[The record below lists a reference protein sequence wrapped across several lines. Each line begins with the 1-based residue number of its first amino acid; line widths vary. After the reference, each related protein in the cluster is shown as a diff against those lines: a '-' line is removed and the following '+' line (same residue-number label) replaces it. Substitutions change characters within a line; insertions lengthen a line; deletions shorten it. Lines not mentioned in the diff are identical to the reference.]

1 MIFLNFI
8 KFFLSKLNFF
18 DYLKILFNYILIF
31 SLILFDLIFI
41 ILIFLIINFSQN
53 DIQNSF
59 LINLINSVIL
69 DVSEYFNSSI
79 LYSQILILVFSLI
92 IKNLIFIF
100 QNWFF
105 FNYIYSMSA
114 EISKKVLR
122 NFLHKNYEKF
132 INLNI
137 STYTKILTKDLDNVV
152 GGIFQSIISITGDL
166 IYITALIFYSLKLI
180 EIDFYYSHFILVI
193 ALIAM
198 LIFIWR
204 LSIKFGTL
212 RNLFETK
219 IFAHINETLSSI
231 KEIKVFNKIEYFSK
245 EFFNKASKF
254 YQIRTISGVLNLIP
268 KTVFEVSAFL
278 FLVISYSNFEGNTV
292 SFISS
297 ISILAF
303 VFMRVLP
310 PINKINLNL
319 NSCLNYHESLNL
331 IKKNLSKEIA
341 INKIKKKELSSLR
354 LRKINYFYIK
364 NKKKVNVINNFS
376 VNFQTGKIYGLF
388 GKSGRGKTT
397 LLNIISGLTKPKSGN
412 LFINNKKIKSQ
423 DIYKDYKV
431 SLLNQEPY
439 LIEGSI
445 YENIIFN
452 FRDIKKENI
461 LSFKKIQKLLIK
473 FSLKK
478 YSNKKFLFDTSLS
491 LNKKLSGGEKQRVS
505 IIRCIYNDPQ
515 LMILDE
521 PTAAL
526 DKKNEKILI
535 KFLKNYKKNKIII
548 LTTHREYLK
557 KYLDKVI
564 KI

>member
-79 LYSQILILVFSLI
+79 FYSQILILVFSLI

-245 EFFNKASKF
+245 DFFNKASKF

-364 NKKKVNVINNFS
+364 NKKS
-376 VNFQTGKIYGLF
+376 
-388 GKSGRGKTT
+388 
-397 LLNIISGLTKPKSGN
+397 
-412 LFINNKKIKSQ
+412 
-423 DIYKDYKV
+423 
-431 SLLNQEPY
+431 
-439 LIEGSI
+439 
-445 YENIIFN
+445 
-452 FRDIKKENI
+452 
-461 LSFKKIQKLLIK
+461 
-473 FSLKK
+473 
-478 YSNKKFLFDTSLS
+478 
-491 LNKKLSGGEKQRVS
+491 
-505 IIRCIYNDPQ
+505 
-515 LMILDE
+515 
-521 PTAAL
+521 
-526 DKKNEKILI
+526 
-535 KFLKNYKKNKIII
+535 
-548 LTTHREYLK
+548 
-557 KYLDKVI
+557 
-564 KI
+564 

>member
-8 KFFLSKLNFF
+8 KFFLSKLNFL

-31 SLILFDLIFI
+31 GLILFDLLFI
-41 ILIFLIINFSQN
+41 VLIFLIINFTENITQ
-53 DIQNSF
+53 DSF
-59 LINLINSVIL
+59 FINLTNSVIL
-69 DVSEYFNSSI
+69 DISENFNTSI
-79 LYSQILILVFSLI
+79 LYAKIFLLISTLI
-92 IKNLIFIF
+92 FKNLIFIF

-114 EISKKVLR
+114 EISKKLLR

-137 STYTKILTKDLDNVV
+137 STYTKILTRDLDNVV

-166 IYITALIFYSLKLI
+166 IYIIALIFFSLKLI
-180 EIDFYYSHFILVI
+180 EIDFYYSHLILVI
-193 ALIAM
+193 ALIVM
-198 LIFIWR
+198 LIFIWK

-219 IFAHINETLSSI
+219 IFVHINETLSAI
-231 KEIKVFNKIEYFSK
+231 KEIKVFNKIDHFSK
-245 EFFNKASKF
+245 EFFYKAKKF
-254 YQIRTISGVLNLIP
+254 YQIRTISGVINLIP
-268 KTVFEVSAFL
+268 KTVFEISAFL
-278 FLVISYSNFEGNTV
+278 FLVISYSNFEGNAV

-303 VFMRVLP
+303 IFMRILP
-310 PINKINLNL
+310 PVNKINLNL
-319 NSCLNYHESLNL
+319 NSCLNYHELLNL
-331 IKKNLSKEIA
+331 IKKNLSKDFVTS
-341 INKIKKKELSSLR
+341 KIKNKKLLSIR
-354 LRKINYFYIK
+354 LSKINYYYIK
-364 NKKKVNVINNFS
+364 NKKKINIINNFS
-376 VNFQTGKIYGLF
+376 INFKRGKIYGLF
-388 GKSGRGKTT
+388 GKSGKGKTT
-397 LLNIISGLTKPKSGN
+397 LLNILSGLINPKSGN
-412 LFINNKKIKSQ
+412 IYINNKKIKSQ

-445 YENIIFN
+445 LDNIIFN
-452 FRDIKKENI
+452 FRNTGQNNI
-461 LSFKKIQKLLIK
+461 LDNKRIQKLLIK
-473 FSLKK
+473 FNLKK
-478 YSNKKFLFDTSLS
+478 YSNKKFLIDNNMS
-491 LNKKLSGGEKQRVS
+491 LNKKLSGGEKQRLS

-526 DKKNEKILI
+526 DKKNEGILI
-535 KFLKNYKKNKIII
+535 KFLKKYKKNKIII

-557 KYLDKVI
+557 KYLDKVV

>member
-1 MIFLNFI
+1 MIFLNFV
-8 KFFLSKLNFF
+8 KFFISKLNFF

-31 SLILFDLIFI
+31 GLILFDLLFI
-41 ILIFLIINFSQN
+41 VLIFLIINFSQN

-69 DVSEYFNSSI
+69 DVSEYLNSSI
-79 LYSQILILVFSLI
+79 LYSQICLLVFLLI
-92 IKNLIFIF
+92 IKNFIFIF

-114 EISKKVLR
+114 AISKEVLR

-137 STYTKILTKDLDNVV
+137 STYTKILTKDIDNVV

-166 IYITALIFYSLKLI
+166 IYITALILYSLKLI
-180 EIDFYYSHFILVI
+180 NIHFYHSHFILVI
-193 ALIAM
+193 VLIVM
-198 LIFIWR
+198 FVFIWK

-231 KEIKVFNKIEYFSK
+231 KDIKVFNKIDHFSQ
-245 EFFNKASKF
+245 EFFNKAIKF

-268 KTVFEVSAFL
+268 KPVFEVSAFL

-303 VFMRVLP
+303 VFMRILP

-331 IKKNLSKEIA
+331 VKKNFGKQIPLSNIEKR
-341 INKIKKKELSSLR
+341 ELSSFGLS
-354 LRKINYFYIK
+354 KINYFYIK
-364 NKKKVNVINNFS
+364 NKKKINIINNFS

-397 LLNIISGLTKPKSGN
+397 LLNIISGLIKPKSGN
-412 LFINNKKIKSQ
+412 LFINNKIIKSQ
-423 DIYKDYKV
+423 DIYKVYKV
-431 SLLNQEPY
+431 GLLNQEPY

-452 FRDIKKENI
+452 FRDKEKENI
-461 LSFKKIQKLLIK
+461 FSYKKIQKLLIK
-473 FSLKK
+473 FNLKK
-478 YSNKKFLFDTSLS
+478 YSNKKFLYDKNLS
-491 LNKKLSGGEKQRVS
+491 LNKKLSGGEKQRIS

-526 DKKNEKILI
+526 DKKNEEMLI
-535 KFLKNYKKNKIII
+535 KFLKKYKKNKIII

-557 KYLDKVI
+557 KHLDKVI
-564 KI
+564 NI

>member
-31 SLILFDLIFI
+31 GLILFDLLFI
-41 ILIFLIINFSQN
+41 VLIFLIINFSQN
-53 DIQNSF
+53 DIQDSF
-59 LINLINSVIL
+59 FINLINSVIL
-69 DVSEYFNSSI
+69 DVSEYFNSSK
-79 LYSQILILVFSLI
+79 LYSQIFLLILTLI
-92 IKNLIFIF
+92 FKNLIFIF

-105 FNYIYSMSA
+105 FNYIYSISA

-132 INLNI
+132 ISLNI
-137 STYTKILTKDLDNVV
+137 STYTKILTKDLDNVM

-166 IYITALIFYSLKLI
+166 IYITILILYSLKLI

-193 ALIAM
+193 ALIVM
-198 LIFIWR
+198 LIFVWR

-219 IFAHINETLSSI
+219 IFVHINETLSSI
-231 KEIKVFNKIEYFSK
+231 KEIKVFNKIDYFSK

-254 YQIRTISGVLNLIP
+254 YQVRTISGVLNLIP

-278 FLVISYSNFEGNTV
+278 FLVISFSNFEGDMV

-331 IKKNLSKEIA
+331 IKKNLSKDIVE
-341 INKIKKKELSSLR
+341 NKFKKKKLLSLR
-354 LRKINYFYIK
+354 LNKINYFYIT
-364 NKKKVNVINNFS
+364 NKKKINIINNFS

-397 LLNIISGLTKPKSGN
+397 LLNIICGLIKPKSGN
-412 LFINNKKIKSQ
+412 VYINNEKIKSEN
-423 DIYKDYKV
+423 IYKNYKV

-439 LIEGSI
+439 IIEGSI

-452 FRDIKKENI
+452 FREKEKFN
-461 LSFKKIQKLLIK
+461 LSTYKNLQKLLIT
-473 FSLKK
+473 FNLRK
-478 YSNKKFLFDTSLS
+478 YSNKKFLHDNNLS

-515 LMILDE
+515 LMVLDE

-526 DKKNEKILI
+526 DKKNEEILI
-535 KFLKNYKKNKIII
+535 KFLKKYKKNKIII

>member
-8 KFFLSKLNFF
+8 KFFVSKLNFF
-18 DYLKILFNYILIF
+18 DYLKILFNYFLIF
-31 SLILFDLIFI
+31 GLIVFDLLFI
-41 ILIFLIINFSQN
+41 VLVFLIINFSQ
-53 DIQNSF
+53 DLTQDSF
-59 LINLINSVIL
+59 FINLVNSTIL
-69 DVSEYFNSSI
+69 HLSEYFNFSI
-79 LYSQILILVFSLI
+79 LHSKIYLLIFSLL

-114 EISKKVLR
+114 VISKKVLR

-166 IYITALIFYSLKLI
+166 IYITAIILYSLKLI
-180 EIDFYYSHFILVI
+180 EIDFYYPHFILVV
-193 ALIAM
+193 ALTVM
-198 LIFIWR
+198 LILIWK

-219 IFAHINETLSSI
+219 IFVHINETLSSI
-231 KEIKVFNKIEYFSK
+231 KEIKVFNKIDYFSK
-245 EFFNKASKF
+245 EFFNKVSRF
-254 YQIRTISGVLNLIP
+254 YKIRTISGVLNLIP

-278 FLVISYSNFEGNTV
+278 FLVISYSNFEGNMV
-292 SFISS
+292 SFVSS

-319 NSCLNYHESLNL
+319 NSSLNYHESLNL
-331 IKKNLSKEIA
+331 IKKNLNNKNSI
-341 INKIKKKELSSLR
+341 IKIKKKELSSFKLT
-354 LRKINYFYIK
+354 KINYSYIK
-364 NKKKVNVINNFS
+364 NKKKVNVIKNFS
-376 VNFQTGKIYGLF
+376 VNLQVGKIYGLF

-412 LFINNKKIKSQ
+412 LYINNKKIKSQ

-452 FRDIKKENI
+452 YREIEQENI
-461 LSFKKIQKLLIK
+461 LLNKKIQKLLIK
-473 FSLKK
+473 FNLKK
-478 YSNKKFLFDTSLS
+478 FSNKKLLYDNNFS

-526 DKKNEKILI
+526 DKKNEEILI
-535 KFLKNYKKNKIII
+535 KFFQKYKKNKIII
-548 LTTHREYLK
+548 LSTHKDYLK
-557 KYLDKVI
+557 KYMDKVI